1 MYNVVIDSIGVF
13 DFHFFLLFI
22 QFLISDC
29 VQFKR
34 LGTIFFLILSI
45 KFITIHLCTMIK
57 NTNINLNLCVKTYL
71 NYKINLKQ
79 HI

>member
-22 QFLISDC
+22 QFLISSF

-34 LGTIFFLILSI
+34 LGILFSHLGIVFSLILSTKVYNNSSMHHDYEI
-45 KFITIHLCTMIK
+45 QILT
-57 NTNINLNLCVKTYL
+57 
-71 NYKINLKQ
+71 
-79 HI
+79 